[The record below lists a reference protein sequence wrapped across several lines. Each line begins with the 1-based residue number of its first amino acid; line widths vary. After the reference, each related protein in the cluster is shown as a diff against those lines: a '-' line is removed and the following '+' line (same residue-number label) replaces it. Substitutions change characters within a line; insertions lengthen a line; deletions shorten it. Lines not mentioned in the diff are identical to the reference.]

1 MLFNTLDFV
10 IFFIIILTTISAIK
24 QRKFQHIFIIL
35 ASCFFLYYSSNYQ
48 IILLI
53 FTTIWTFYLAK
64 IINHTK
70 DEKKKKYFLI
80 LTLGA
85 NLGLLGFFKY
95 GDFAISEINN
105 MSNYFG
111 GYNIPLLNLI
121 LPIGISFY
129 TFHAMGYVI
138 DVYRRNTEPS
148 NSLREYMLF
157 VTFFPQLVAGPIL
170 RAGQFIPQ
178 LREKMAKSSLTKLR
192 LIVIENPNLK
202 LGVTMM
208 MFGFLKKMFF
218 ADNISP
224 LVNQIFQNPIGAE
237 SFTIILGAL
246 AFAIQIYGDFSG
258 YSDIAIGAALI
269 MGFKIPPN
277 FNKPYFAKSPSDF
290 WRRWHISLSTWVRDY
305 LYFPLVFK
313 NRRSDL
319 RVFSSLMISFFF
331 LGLWHGAGWN
341 FIIYGIFHGAYVSVE
356 IIIRKRSKYLRESK
370 FFKTKIGTVFSI
382 LLTQYLIFLA
392 FIAFRVRDL
401 DAISYAMKKFVFLD
415 FATSQTLE
423 VIKSFEIPMILIIVF
438 MILHYISYKKGNMI
452 EIISKLRPTYWFL
465 FSTTIVLLIVL
476 FYGGTP
482 EEFIYF
488 DF

>member
-10 IFFIIILTTISAIK
+10 IFFIIVLTTIFVIK

-48 IILLI
+48 IVLLI
-53 FTTIWTFYLAK
+53 FTTLWTFYLAK
-64 IINHTK
+64 IINLTK

-80 LTLGA
+80 LTLSA

-95 GDFAISEINN
+95 SDFAISEINN
-105 MSNYFG
+105 MLNYLG
-111 GYNIPLLNLI
+111 GGNIPLLNLI

-138 DVYRRNTEPS
+138 DVYRRNIEPS
-148 NSLREYMLF
+148 NSLREYTLF
-157 VTFFPQLVAGPIL
+157 VTFFPQLIAGPIL

-178 LREKMAKSSLTKLR
+178 LREKMVESSLTKLR
-192 LIVIENPNLK
+192 LIIIENHNLK

-208 MFGFLKKMFF
+208 MFGFFKKMFF

-224 LVNQIFQNPIGAE
+224 LVNQIFQNTVGAE

-305 LYFPLVFK
+305 LYFPLVFN

-356 IIIRKRSKYLRESK
+356 TIIRKRSKYLRESK

-382 LLTQYLIFLA
+382 LVTQYLVFLA

-401 DAISYAMKKFVFLD
+401 DGISYTMKKFVFLD

-452 EIISKLRPTYWFL
+452 EIVSKLRPTYWFL
-465 FSTTIVLLIVL
+465 FSTAIVLLIVL

>member
-10 IFFIIILTTISAIK
+10 IFFIIALTTISVIK
-24 QRKFQHIFIIL
+24 QRKFQHVFIIL
-35 ASCFFLYYSSNYQ
+35 ASFFFLYYSSNYQ
-48 IILLI
+48 IVLLV
-53 FTTIWTFYLAK
+53 FTTLWTFYLAK
-64 IINHTK
+64 TINITK
-70 DEKKKKYFLI
+70 DEKKKKYLLM

-95 GDFAISEINN
+95 SDFAISEINN
-105 MSNYFG
+105 MSRYFG
-111 GYNIPLLNLI
+111 GTNIPLLNLI

-138 DVYRRNTEPS
+138 DVYRRNIEPS
-148 NSLREYMLF
+148 SSLREYMLF

-178 LREKMAKSSLTKLR
+178 LREKIAESSLTKLR
-192 LIVIENPNLK
+192 LIVVENSNLK

-208 MFGFLKKMFF
+208 MLGFFKKMFF

-224 LVNQIFQNPIGAE
+224 LVNQIFNNPVGTE
-237 SFTIILGAL
+237 SFTIILGSV

-269 MGFKIPPN
+269 LGFKIPPN
-277 FNKPYFAKSPSDF
+277 FNKPFFAKSPSDF
-290 WRRWHISLSTWVRDY
+290 WRRWHISLSSWVRDY
-305 LYFPLVFK
+305 LYFPLVFN
-313 NRRSDL
+313 NRKSDL
-319 RVFSSLMISFFF
+319 RVFFSLMISFFF

-341 FIIYGIFHGAYVSVE
+341 FIIYGILHGSYVSIETV
-356 IIIRKRSKYLRESK
+356 IRKRSKYMRENK
-370 FFKTKIGTVFSI
+370 FFKTKIGVLSSI
-382 LLTQYLIFLA
+382 FITQYLVFLA
-392 FIAFRVRDL
+392 FIAFRVHDL
-401 DAISYAMKKFVFLD
+401 DGMFYAMKKFIFID
-415 FATSQTLE
+415 FTTSQTLE
-423 VIKSFEIPMILIIVF
+423 VIKSFEIPVILVVVF
-438 MILHYISYKKGNMI
+438 VILHYISYKKGNLVERI
-452 EIISKLRPTYWFL
+452 AKLKPAYWFL